1 MGSRLVVAI
10 RSETGWELYYDHWAA
25 QTIGQDIAI
34 NGFEKTLKRVRAM
47 VSLGDSLYE
56 CVKSTLIE
64 GMLLID
70 MATKHVTWAEESD
83 GLPVHA
89 APH

>member
-47 VSLGDSLYE
+47 VPW
-56 CVKSTLIE
+56 VTLC
-64 GMLLID
+64 MS
-70 MATKHVTWAEESD
+70 A
-83 GLPVHA
+83 
-89 APH
+89 